1 MPDSPLYVG
10 IDLGTTN
17 SVAALFDGTNVTAVR
32 NGQGSVLTP
41 SIVRIDARGNVLVGT
56 RARRYL
62 ENDPANTR
70 REFKRLMGT
79 DNTLDFPAAKLT
91 RRPEELSAEVLSSLR
106 RDIADQTGIL
116 PNRAV
121 ISVPALFELHQTAAT
136 SDAARLAGFERIEL
150 IQEPVASAI
159 AAGWTQQSADG
170 PWLVYD
176 FGGGTFDVS
185 LLDTREGLLRVV
197 GHDGDN
203 FLGGRDFDRAL
214 TDVVLKK
221 LAADGVGI
229 DPANPAHAV
238 ALSRLRFSVEE
249 AKIELTRAADA
260 PLLVSGLQVDGQP
273 VDVDLM
279 LTRAELDAVAE
290 PLIDRSI
297 AICKRVLAAHGIAEG
312 GLQRVVLVGGPTVMP
327 ALRRKVGEALQA
339 KFGDGLDPMTL
350 VAQGAALFAGTVGLD
365 GRPAPKTPVAAEG
378 PNVWLQFPAMTSD
391 ETPFLVGKLLEPRDI
406 RAIRLERSDGGWTS
420 EEAALSA
427 DHAFST
433 MLSLSPRQVSTFN
446 IFGVLDKG
454 GCVPLQ
460 PASFSISHGMTLG
473 EPPLARSIGVALAN
487 NQVLQYFERGA
498 PLPIR
503 RTFSLRTAET
513 VTPGRQGYA
522 LKVPIVQGEFQQAH
536 LCRLVGSLEIPSAK
550 LTAALPVGSEIE
562 LTLELD
568 RGGQLRASARVISTN
583 QVFDEVALL
592 VTHKMSLEELER
604 ATNRLEARTND
615 LLRDASISD
624 SAANAKPSFARN
636 LLAQI
641 RRNVLLEQIRGNVSA
656 CRGGDL
662 DAGEQARRGIL
673 EFDAM
678 LAEVEAE
685 KAWPELKERME
696 DRYRWAISWAAQ
708 YGSPAERTALDNA
721 YQSCKQALLARQE
734 REVQRQ
740 INLMAQLGHGAYV
753 RSPGAWER
761 SFEEAAA
768 RVSEC
773 TDIRRAT
780 ELVARGRQVMREG
793 RAAELESIVYQ
804 LWKLRPVDRVEQE
817 LGHGS
822 ALLRL

>member
-1 MPDSPLYVG
+1 MQAPNNPLYVG

-17 SVAALFDGTNVTAVR
+17 SVAALFDGTKVTAVR

-41 SIVRIDARGNVLVGT
+41 SIVRIDARGNVLVGS

-79 DNTLDFPAAKLT
+79 ENTLDFPAARLT
-91 RRPEELSAEVLSSLR
+91 RRPEELSAEVLASLR
-106 RDIADQTGIL
+106 RDIADQTGVL

-159 AAGWTQQSADG
+159 AAGWTHEGADG

-176 FGGGTFDVS
+176 LGGGTFDVS

-214 TDVVLKK
+214 TDVVLTK
-221 LAADGVGI
+221 LAADGMVI

-249 AKIELTRAADA
+249 AKIELTRAVDA
-260 PLLVSGLQVDGQP
+260 PLFIAGLEVDGQH

-279 LTRAELDAVAE
+279 LTRAELDALAE

-297 AICKRVLAAHGIAEG
+297 AICRRVLASHGIAEG
-312 GLQRVVLVGGPTVMP
+312 SLQRVVLVGGPTVMP

-339 KFGDGLDPMTL
+339 GFGDGLDPMTL
-350 VAQGAALFAGTVGLD
+350 VAEGAALFAGTVALD
-365 GRPAPKTPVAAEG
+365 GRPAPQTPTATASG
-378 PNVWLQFPAMTSD
+378 PKVWLQYPAMTSD
-391 ETPFLVGKLLEPRDI
+391 ETPFLVGKLLEPGDI
-406 RAIRLERSDGGWTS
+406 RAIRLERGDGEWSG
-420 EEAALSA
+420 EDAALSA
-427 DHAFST
+427 DRAFST
-433 MLSLSPRQVSTFN
+433 MLSLSLRQVSTFK
-446 IFGVLDKG
+446 IFGVLENG
-454 GCVPLQ
+454 GRVPLQ
-460 PASFSISHGMTLG
+460 PPSFSISHGMTLG

-487 NQVLQYFERGA
+487 NRVLQYFERGA

-513 VTPGRQGYA
+513 MVPGREGYA
-522 LKVPIVQGEFQQAH
+522 LKVPIVQGEFDQAH
-536 LCRLVGSLEIPSAK
+536 LCRLVGSLEIPAAK
-550 LTAALPVGSEIE
+550 LAAALPAGSEIE

-568 RGGQLRASARVISTN
+568 RGGQLRASARVVNTD

-592 VTHKMSLEELER
+592 VTQKMSLAELEQ
-604 ATNRLEARTND
+604 AMSRLETRANELSRNAFLSNSAGNVTRLSSARIQ
-615 LLRDASISD
+615 LE
-624 SAANAKPSFARN
+624 
-636 LLAQI
+636 QI
-641 RRNVLLEQIRGNVSA
+641 RRNVVA
-656 CRGGDL
+656 FRGGDL
-662 DAGEQARRGIL
+662 DAGEQARRAIL
-673 EFDAM
+673 DFDAM

-685 KAWPELKERME
+685 KAWPELQGRLEER
-696 DRYRWAISWAAQ
+696 YAWALSWVGQ

-734 REVQRQ
+734 REAQRQ
-740 INLMAQLGHGAYV
+740 INLVFQLGHSAYV
-753 RSPGAWER
+753 RHPGAWEHY
-761 SFEEAAA
+761 FQEAAS
-768 RVSEC
+768 RVSES

-780 ELVARGRQVMREG
+780 ELVTQGRQAMREG
-793 RAAELESIVYQ
+793 RAADLESIVHQ
-804 LWKLRPVDRVEQE
+804 LWKLRPVDRLEQQ

>member
-1 MPDSPLYVG
+1 MQAPNNPLYVG

-17 SVAALFDGTNVTAVR
+17 SVAALFDGTKVTAVR

-41 SIVRIDARGNVLVGT
+41 SIVRIDARGNVLVGS

-79 DNTLDFPAAKLT
+79 ENTLDFPAAKLT
-91 RRPEELSAEVLSSLR
+91 RRPEELSAEVLASLR
-106 RDIADQTGIL
+106 RDIADQTGVL

-159 AAGWTQQSADG
+159 AAGWTQAGADG

-176 FGGGTFDVS
+176 LGGGTFDVS

-214 TDVVLKK
+214 TDVVLTK
-221 LAADGVGI
+221 LAADGVVI

-249 AKIELTRAADA
+249 AKIELTRTMDA
-260 PLLVSGLQVDGQP
+260 PLFIAGLEVDGQH

-279 LTRAELDAVAE
+279 LTRAELDALAE

-297 AICKRVLAAHGIAEG
+297 AICRRVLASHGIAEG
-312 GLQRVVLVGGPTVMP
+312 SLQRVVLVGGPTVMP

-339 KFGDGLDPMTL
+339 GFGDGLDPMTL
-350 VAQGAALFAGTVGLD
+350 VAEGAALFAGTVALD
-365 GRPAPKTPVAAEG
+365 GRPAPQTPTATASG
-378 PNVWLQFPAMTSD
+378 PKVWLQYPAMTSD
-391 ETPFLVGKLLEPRDI
+391 ETPFLVGKLLEPGDI
-406 RAIRLERSDGGWTS
+406 RAIRLERGDGEWSS
-420 EEAALSA
+420 EDAALSA
-427 DHAFST
+427 DRAFST
-433 MLSLSPRQVSTFN
+433 MLSLSLRQVSTFK
-446 IFGVLDKG
+446 IFGVLDNG
-454 GCVPLQ
+454 GRVPLQ
-460 PASFSISHGMTLG
+460 PATFSISHGMTLG

-487 NQVLQYFERGA
+487 NRVLQYFERGA

-513 VTPGRQGYA
+513 MVPGREGYA
-522 LKVPIVQGEFQQAH
+522 LKVPIVQGEFEQAH
-536 LCRLVGSLEIPSAK
+536 LCRLVGSLEIPAAK
-550 LTAALPVGSEIE
+550 LAVALPAGSEIE

-568 RGGQLRASARVISTN
+568 RGGQLRASARVINTD

-592 VTHKMSLEELER
+592 VTQKMSLAELEQ
-604 ATNRLEARTND
+604 AMSRLEARAND
-615 LLRDASISD
+615 LSRNAFLSN
-624 SAANAKPSFARN
+624 SAGNVTRLSSARIQ
-636 LLAQI
+636 LEQI
-641 RRNVLLEQIRGNVSA
+641 RRNVA
-656 CRGGDL
+656 AFRGGDL
-662 DAGEQARRGIL
+662 DAGEQARRAIL
-673 EFDAM
+673 DFDAM

-685 KAWPELKERME
+685 KAWPELQGRLEER
-696 DRYRWAISWAAQ
+696 YAWALSWVGQ
-708 YGSPAERTALDNA
+708 YGSPMERTALDNA

-734 REVQRQ
+734 REAQRQ
-740 INLMAQLGHGAYV
+740 INLVFQLGHSAYV
-753 RSPGAWER
+753 RHPGAWEHY
-761 SFEEAAA
+761 FQEAAA
-768 RVSEC
+768 RVSES

-780 ELVARGRQVMREG
+780 ELVTQGRQAMREG
-793 RAAELESIVYQ
+793 RAADLESVVHQ
-804 LWKLRPVDRVEQE
+804 LWKLRPVDRLEQR

>member
-1 MPDSPLYVG
+1 MYVG

-17 SVAALFDGTNVTAVR
+17 SVAVLFDGTNVTAVR

-41 SIVRIDARGNVLVGT
+41 SVVRIDARGNVLVGA

-79 DNTLDFPAAKLT
+79 ENTLDFPAAKLT

-106 RDIADQTGIL
+106 RDIADQTGML

-136 SDAARLAGFERIEL
+136 SDAARIAGFERIEL

-159 AAGWTQQSADG
+159 AAGWTQEGADG

-176 FGGGTFDVS
+176 LGGGTFDVS

-221 LAADGVGI
+221 LAADGVVI

-238 ALSRLRFSVEE
+238 PLARLRFSVEE
-249 AKIELTRAADA
+249 AKIELTRAAEA
-260 PLLVSGLQVDGQP
+260 PLFVAGLEVDGQRI
-273 VDVDLM
+273 DVDLM
-279 LTRAELDAVAE
+279 LSRAEFEALTE

-297 AICKRVLAAHGIAEG
+297 AICRRVLAAHGVGDGA
-312 GLQRVVLVGGPTVMP
+312 LRRVVLVGGPTVMP
-327 ALRRKVGEALQA
+327 ALRRKVHDALQTE
-339 KFGDGLDPMTL
+339 FGDGLDPMTL

-365 GRPAPKTPVAAEG
+365 GRPPQQTSAAAPTG
-378 PNVWLQFPAMTSD
+378 PKVWLQFPAMTSD
-391 ETPFLVGKLLEPRDI
+391 QTPFLVGKLLEPGDI
-406 RAIRLERSDGGWTS
+406 RAIRIERGDGGWTS
-420 EEAALSA
+420 EDAALSA
-427 DHAFST
+427 DHAFSA
-433 MLSLSPRQVSTFN
+433 MLSLSLRQVSTFN
-446 IFGVLDKG
+446 IFGVLENG
-454 GCVPLQ
+454 HRVPLQ
-460 PASFSISHGMTLG
+460 PASFSVSHGMTLG

-513 VTPGRQGYA
+513 VIPGQEGYA
-522 LKVPIVQGEFQQAH
+522 LKVPIVQGEFAQAH
-536 LCRLVGSLEIPSAK
+536 LCRLVGSLEIQSEK
-550 LTAALPVGSEIE
+550 LAAALPVGSEIE
-562 LTLELD
+562 LALELD
-568 RGGQLRASARVISTN
+568 RGGELRASARVISTD
-583 QVFDEVALL
+583 QVFNEVALL
-592 VTHKMSLEELER
+592 VTQKMSLEELEEALSR
-604 ATNRLEARTND
+604 VEGRSNELSRNAFLSNSAGNVSRLSSARIQ
-615 LLRDASISD
+615 LE
-624 SAANAKPSFARN
+624 
-636 LLAQI
+636 QI
-641 RRNVLLEQIRGNVSA
+641 RRNVA
-656 CRGGDL
+656 AFRGGDL

-678 LAEVEAE
+678 LADMEAE
-685 KAWPELKERME
+685 KAWPELQKRME
-696 DRYRWAISWAAQ
+696 DRYTWALSWVAE
-708 YGSPAERTALDNA
+708 YGSPAERAALDKA
-721 YQSCKQALLARQE
+721 YQSCKQALMARQE
-734 REVQRQ
+734 REAQRQ
-740 INLMAQLGHGAYV
+740 LNLIYQLGHGAYV
-753 RSPGAWER
+753 RQPGAWENL
-761 SFEEAAA
+761 FQHAAA

-780 ELVARGRQVMREG
+780 ELVAQGQQAMRE
-793 RAAELESIVYQ
+793 RRTAELESIVHQ
-804 LWKLRPVDRVEQE
+804 MWKLFPVDRMEQQ

>member
-1 MPDSPLYVG
+1 
-10 IDLGTTN
+10 
-17 SVAALFDGTNVTAVR
+17 
-32 NGQGSVLTP
+32 
-41 SIVRIDARGNVLVGT
+41 
-56 RARRYL
+56 
-62 ENDPANTR
+62 
-70 REFKRLMGT
+70 MGT

-106 RDIADQTGIL
+106 RDIADQTGVL

-159 AAGWTQQSADG
+159 AAGWTQEAGADG

-176 FGGGTFDVS
+176 LGGGTFDVS

-214 TDVVLKK
+214 TDVVLTK
-221 LAADGVGI
+221 LAADGVVI

-260 PLLVSGLQVDGQP
+260 PLLVAGLEVDGHH

-279 LTRAELDAVAE
+279 LTRAELDALAE

-327 ALRRKVGEALQA
+327 ALRRKVREALQA
-339 KFGDGLDPMTL
+339 EFGDGLDPMTL

-365 GRPAPKTPVAAEG
+365 GRPAPQTPAAIAPG
-378 PNVWLQFPAMTSD
+378 PKVWLQYPAMTSD
-391 ETPFLVGKLLEPRDI
+391 ETPFLVGKLLEPG
-406 RAIRLERSDGGWTS
+406 AIQAVRLERADGGWTS
-420 EEAALSA
+420 EDAALSA
-427 DHAFST
+427 DRAFST
-433 MLSLSPRQVSTFN
+433 MLSLSLRQVSTFK
-446 IFGVLDKG
+446 IFGVLDNG
-454 GCVPLQ
+454 GRVPLQ
-460 PASFSISHGMTLG
+460 PASFSVSHGMTLG

-487 NQVLQYFERGA
+487 NQVLRYFERGA

-513 VTPGRQGYA
+513 VIPGHEGYA
-522 LKVPIVQGEFQQAH
+522 LKVPIVQGEFEQAH
-536 LCRLVGSLEIPSAK
+536 LCRLVGSLEIPGAK
-550 LTAALPVGSEIE
+550 LTAALRAGSEIE

-568 RGGQLRASARVISTN
+568 RGGQLRASARVINTD
-583 QVFDEVALL
+583 QVFDQVALL
-592 VTHKMSLEELER
+592 VTQKMSFAELEQ
-604 ATNRLEARTND
+604 AVTRLEARAND
-615 LLRDASISD
+615 LSRNAFLSNSAGNVARIS
-624 SAANAKPSFARN
+624 SARIQ
-636 LLAQI
+636 LEQI
-641 RRNVLLEQIRGNVSA
+641 RRNVA
-656 CRGGDL
+656 AFHGGDL
-662 DAGEQARRGIL
+662 DAGEQARRAIL

-678 LAEVEAE
+678 LAEAEAE
-685 KAWPELKERME
+685 KAWPELQGRME
-696 DRYRWAISWAAQ
+696 ERYAWALSWVGQ

-734 REVQRQ
+734 REAQRQ
-740 INLMAQLGHGAYV
+740 INLIFQLGHGAYV
-753 RSPGAWER
+753 RHPGAWEHY
-761 SFEEAAA
+761 FQDAAA
-768 RVSEC
+768 RVSES
-773 TDIRRAT
+773 TDIRRAS
-780 ELVARGRQVMREG
+780 ELVAQGRQAMREG
-793 RAAELESIVYQ
+793 RTADLEAIVHQ
-804 LWKLRPVDRVEQE
+804 LWKLRPVDRMEQQ

>member
-1 MPDSPLYVG
+1 MQAPNNPLYVG

-17 SVAALFDGTNVTAVR
+17 SVAALFDGTKVTAVR

-41 SIVRIDARGNVLVGT
+41 SIVRIDARGNVLVGS

-79 DNTLDFPAAKLT
+79 ENTLDFPAARLT
-91 RRPEELSAEVLSSLR
+91 RRPEELSAEVLASLR
-106 RDIADQTGIL
+106 RDIADQTGVL

-159 AAGWTQQSADG
+159 AAGWTHEGADG

-176 FGGGTFDVS
+176 LGGGTFDVS

-214 TDVVLKK
+214 TDVVLTK
-221 LAADGVGI
+221 LAADGVVI

-249 AKIELTRAADA
+249 AKIELTRAVDA
-260 PLLVSGLQVDGQP
+260 PLFIAGLEIDGQH

-279 LTRAELDAVAE
+279 LTRAELDALAE

-297 AICKRVLAAHGIAEG
+297 AICRRVLASHGIAEG
-312 GLQRVVLVGGPTVMP
+312 SLQRVVLVGGPTVMP

-339 KFGDGLDPMTL
+339 GFGDGLDPMTL
-350 VAQGAALFAGTVGLD
+350 VAEGAALFAGTVALD
-365 GRPAPKTPVAAEG
+365 GRPAPQTPTASASG
-378 PNVWLQFPAMTSD
+378 PKVWLQYPAMTSD
-391 ETPFLVGKLLEPRDI
+391 ETPFLVGKLLEPGDI
-406 RAIRLERSDGGWTS
+406 RAIRLERGDGEWSG
-420 EEAALSA
+420 EDAALSA
-427 DHAFST
+427 DRAFST
-433 MLSLSPRQVSTFN
+433 MLSLSLRQVSTFK
-446 IFGVLDKG
+446 IFGVLENG
-454 GCVPLQ
+454 GRVPLQ

-487 NQVLQYFERGA
+487 NRVLQYFERGA

-513 VTPGRQGYA
+513 MVPGREGYA
-522 LKVPIVQGEFQQAH
+522 LKVPIVQGEFDQAH
-536 LCRLVGSLEIPSAK
+536 LCRLVGSLEIPAAK
-550 LTAALPVGSEIE
+550 LAAALPAGSEIE

-568 RGGQLRASARVISTN
+568 RGGQLRASARVVNTD

-592 VTHKMSLEELER
+592 VTQKMSLAELEQ
-604 ATNRLEARTND
+604 AMSRLETRANELSRNAFLSNSAGNVTRLSSARIQ
-615 LLRDASISD
+615 LE
-624 SAANAKPSFARN
+624 
-636 LLAQI
+636 QI
-641 RRNVLLEQIRGNVSA
+641 RRNVVA
-656 CRGGDL
+656 FRGGDL
-662 DAGEQARRGIL
+662 DAGEQARRAIL
-673 EFDAM
+673 DFDAM

-685 KAWPELKERME
+685 KAWPELQGRLEER
-696 DRYRWAISWAAQ
+696 YAWALSWVGQ

-734 REVQRQ
+734 REAQRQ
-740 INLMAQLGHGAYV
+740 INLVFQLGHSAYV
-753 RSPGAWER
+753 RHPGAWEHY
-761 SFEEAAA
+761 FQEAAS
-768 RVSEC
+768 RVSES

-780 ELVARGRQVMREG
+780 ELVTQGRQAMREG
-793 RAAELESIVYQ
+793 RAADLESIVHQ
-804 LWKLRPVDRVEQE
+804 LWKLRPVDRLEQQ

>member
-1 MPDSPLYVG
+1 MQAPNSPIYVG

-17 SVAALFDGTNVTAVR
+17 SVAVLFDGTNVTVVR
-32 NGQGSVLTP
+32 NGQGGVLTP
-41 SIVRIDARGNVLVGT
+41 SVVRIDARGNVLVGA

-79 DNTLDFPAAKLT
+79 ENTLDFPAAKVT

-106 RDIADQTGIL
+106 RDIADQTGVM

-159 AAGWTQQSADG
+159 AAGWTQEGADG

-176 FGGGTFDVS
+176 LGGGTFDVS

-221 LAADGVGI
+221 LAADGVVI
-229 DPANPAHAV
+229 DPSNPAHAV
-238 ALSRLRFSVEE
+238 ALARLRFAVEE
-249 AKIELTRAADA
+249 AKIELTRAAEA
-260 PLLVSGLQVDGQP
+260 PLFVAGLEVDHQHI
-273 VDVDLM
+273 DVDLL
-279 LTRAELDAVAE
+279 LTRAEFETLTE

-297 AICKRVLAAHGIAEG
+297 AICRRVLAAHGVAEG
-312 GLQRVVLVGGPTVMP
+312 GLRRVVLVGGPTVMP
-327 ALRRKVGEALQA
+327 ALRRKVRDALQA
-339 KFGDGLDPMTL
+339 EFGDGLDPMTL

-365 GRPAPKTPVAAEG
+365 GRPAPQTPAAAATG
-378 PNVWLQFPAMTSD
+378 PKVWLQFPAMTSD
-391 ETPFLVGKLLEPRDI
+391 ETPFLVGKLLEPGDI
-406 RAIRLERSDGGWTS
+406 RAIRLERCDGGWTG
-420 EEAALSA
+420 EDAALSA
-427 DHAFST
+427 DHAFSS
-433 MLSLSPRQVSTFN
+433 MLSLSLRQVSTFN
-446 IFGVLDKG
+446 IFGVLDNG
-454 GCVPLQ
+454 GRVPLQ
-460 PASFSISHGMTLG
+460 PASFSVSHGMTLG

-487 NQVLQYFERGA
+487 NRVLQYFERGA

-513 VTPGRQGYA
+513 VTPGREGFA
-522 LKVPIVQGEFQQAH
+522 LKVPIVQGEFEHAH
-536 LCRLVGSLEIPSAK
+536 LCRLVGSLEIQGAR
-550 LTAALPVGSEIE
+550 LAAALPAGSEIE
-562 LTLELD
+562 LALELD

-592 VTHKMSLEELER
+592 VTQKMSFAELEQ
-604 ATNRLEARTND
+604 AMSRLEARANEQSRNAF
-615 LLRDASISD
+615 LSNSASNVARLS
-624 SAANAKPSFARN
+624 SARTQ
-636 LLAQI
+636 LEQI
-641 RRNVLLEQIRGNVSA
+641 RRNVA
-656 CRGGDL
+656 AFRGGDL

-678 LAEVEAE
+678 LADMEAE
-685 KAWPELKERME
+685 KAWPELQERME
-696 DRYRWAISWAAQ
+696 DRYTWALSWVGQ
-708 YGSPAERTALDNA
+708 YGLPPERAALDKA

-740 INLMAQLGHGAYV
+740 VNLIFQLGHSAHV
-753 RSPGAWER
+753 RHPGAWEHYFQ
-761 SFEEAAA
+761 SAAA
-768 RVSEC
+768 RVSES

-780 ELVARGRQVMREG
+780 ELVEQGRQAMRE
-793 RAAELESIVYQ
+793 RRTADLESIVHQ
-804 LWKLRPVDRVEQE
+804 LWKLDPVDRMEQQ

-822 ALLRL
+822 TMLRL

>member
-1 MPDSPLYVG
+1 MTNNPIYVG

-17 SVAALFDGTNVTAVR
+17 SVAVLFDGTNVTVVR

-41 SIVRIDARGNVLVGT
+41 SVVRIDARGNVLVGA

-79 DNTLDFPAAKLT
+79 ENTLDFPAAKVT

-106 RDIADQTGIL
+106 RDIADQTGVL

-159 AAGWTQQSADG
+159 AAGWTQEGADG
-170 PWLVYD
+170 PWLVFD
-176 FGGGTFDVS
+176 LGGGTFDVS

-203 FLGGRDFDRAL
+203 FLGGRDFDRTL

-221 LAADGVGI
+221 LAAGGVVI
-229 DPANPAHAV
+229 DPANPAHAT
-238 ALSRLRFSVEE
+238 ALARLRFSVEE
-249 AKIELTRAADA
+249 AKIELTRAAEA
-260 PLLVSGLQVDGQP
+260 PLFVAGLDVDGQHI
-273 VDVDLM
+273 DVDLV
-279 LTRAELDAVAE
+279 LTRAEFEALTE
-290 PLIDRSI
+290 SLIDRSI
-297 AICKRVLAAHGIAEG
+297 AICRRMLAAHGVAEG
-312 GLQRVVLVGGPTVMP
+312 GLRRVVLVGGPTVMP
-327 ALRRKVGEALQA
+327 ALRRKVRDALQA
-339 KFGDGLDPMTL
+339 EFGDGLDPMTL

-365 GRPAPKTPVAAEG
+365 GRPAPQTPVAAVTG
-378 PNVWLQFPAMTSD
+378 PKVWLQFPAMTSD
-391 ETPFLVGKLLEPRDI
+391 ETPFLVGKLLEPGDI
-406 RAIRLERSDGGWTS
+406 RAIHLERCDGGWTS
-420 EEAALSA
+420 EDAALSA
-427 DHAFST
+427 DHAFSA
-433 MLSLSPRQVSTFN
+433 MLSLSLRQVSTFN
-446 IFGVLDKG
+446 IFGVLANG
-454 GCVPLQ
+454 ARVPLQ
-460 PASFSISHGMTLG
+460 PASFCVSHGMTLG

-503 RTFSLRTAET
+503 RTFSLRTTET
-513 VTPGRQGYA
+513 VIPGREGYA
-522 LKVPIVQGEFQQAH
+522 LKIPIVQGEFEQAH
-536 LCRLVGSLEIPSAK
+536 LCRLVGSLEIQSAK
-550 LTAALPVGSEIE
+550 LAAALPAGSEIE
-562 LTLELD
+562 LALELD
-568 RGGQLRASARVISTN
+568 RGGQLRASARVISTE

-592 VTHKMSLEELER
+592 VTQKMSFAELER
-604 ATNRLEARTND
+604 AMSRLEARANE
-615 LLRDASISD
+615 LSRNAFLSN
-624 SAANAKPSFARN
+624 SAGNVAR
-636 LLAQI
+636 LSSARTQLEQI
-641 RRNVLLEQIRGNVSA
+641 RRNVA
-656 CRGGDL
+656 AFRGGDL

-678 LAEVEAE
+678 LADVEAE
-685 KAWPELKERME
+685 KAWPELQKRME
-696 DRYRWAISWAAQ
+696 DRYTSALSWVAQ
-708 YGSPAERTALDNA
+708 YGSPAERAALDKA

-740 INLMAQLGHGAYV
+740 VSLISQLGHSAYV
-753 RSPGAWER
+753 RHPGAWEHYFQ
-761 SFEEAAA
+761 SAAA

-780 ELVARGRQVMREG
+780 ELVTQGRQAIRE
-793 RAAELESIVYQ
+793 RRTADLESIVHQ
-804 LWKLRPVDRVEQE
+804 LWKLHPVDRMEQQ

>member
-1 MPDSPLYVG
+1 MYVG

-17 SVAALFDGTNVTAVR
+17 SVAVLFDGTNVAPVR

-41 SIVRIDARGNVLVGT
+41 SVVRIDARGNVLVGA

-62 ENDPANTR
+62 ENDPSNTR

-79 DNTLDFPAAKLT
+79 ENALDFPAAKLT
-91 RRPEELSAEVLSSLR
+91 RRPEELSAEVLASLR
-106 RDIADQTGIL
+106 RDIADQTGVL

-159 AAGWTQQSADG
+159 AAGWTQEGADG

-176 FGGGTFDVS
+176 LGGGTFDVS

-221 LAADGVGI
+221 LAADGVVI

-238 ALSRLRFSVEE
+238 ALARLRFSVEE
-249 AKIELTRAADA
+249 AKIELTRVAEA
-260 PLLVSGLQVDGQP
+260 PLFVTGLEVDGQRL
-273 VDVDLM
+273 DVDLM
-279 LTRAELDAVAE
+279 LTRNEFEALTE

-297 AICKRVLAAHGIAEG
+297 DICRRVLAAHGVPEG
-312 GLQRVVLVGGPTVMP
+312 GLRRVVLVGGPTVMP
-327 ALRRKVGEALQA
+327 ALRRKVRDALQA
-339 KFGDGLDPMTL
+339 EFGDGLDPMTL

-365 GRPAPKTPVAAEG
+365 GRPAPKTPGVAAAG
-378 PNVWLQFPAMTSD
+378 PKVWLQFPAMTSD
-391 ETPFLVGKLLEPRDI
+391 ETPFLVGKLLEPGQI
-406 RAIRLERSDGGWTS
+406 RAIRLERCDGGWTS
-420 EEAALSA
+420 EDATLSA
-427 DHAFST
+427 DHAFSV
-433 MLSLSPRQVSTFN
+433 MLSLSLRQVSKFN
-446 IFGVLDKG
+446 IFGVVDG
-454 GCVPLQ
+454 GGRVPLQ
-460 PASFSISHGMTLG
+460 PASFSVTHGMTLG

-487 NQVLQYFERGA
+487 NHVLQYFERGA

-513 VTPGRQGYA
+513 VIPGREGHV
-522 LKVPIVQGEFQQAH
+522 LKVPIVQGEFEQAH
-536 LCRLVGSLEIPSAK
+536 LCRLVGSLEIQGSK
-550 LTAALPVGSEIE
+550 LAAALPAGSEVE
-562 LTLELD
+562 LALELD
-568 RGGQLRASARVISTN
+568 RGGQLRASARVISTE

-592 VTHKMSLEELER
+592 VTQKMSLEELER
-604 ATNRLEARTND
+604 GLSRLEARANE
-615 LLRDASISD
+615 LSRNAFLSNSAGHASKLS
-624 SAANAKPSFARN
+624 SARMQ
-636 LLAQI
+636 LEQI
-641 RRNVLLEQIRGNVSA
+641 RRNVSA
-656 CRGGDL
+656 FRGGDL

-678 LAEVEAE
+678 LADVEAE
-685 KAWPELKERME
+685 KAWPELQQRLEER
-696 DRYRWAISWAAQ
+696 YAWALSWVAQ
-708 YGSPAERTALDNA
+708 YGSPAERAALDKA
-721 YQSCKQALLARQE
+721 YQSCKQALVARQE

-740 INLMAQLGHGAYV
+740 INLIAQLGHSAFV
-753 RSPGAWER
+753 RQPGAWEHL
-761 SFEEAAA
+761 FEHAAA

-773 TDIRRAT
+773 TDIRRAN
-780 ELVARGRQVMREG
+780 ELVAQGHQAMRE
-793 RAAELESIVYQ
+793 RRTADLQSIVQQ
-804 LWKLRPVDRVEQE
+804 LWKLHPIDRKEQQ

>member
-1 MPDSPLYVG
+1 MQAPNNPLYVG

-17 SVAALFDGTNVTAVR
+17 SVAALFDGTKVTAVR

-41 SIVRIDARGNVLVGT
+41 SIVRIDARGNVLVGS

-79 DNTLDFPAAKLT
+79 ENTLDFPAARLT
-91 RRPEELSAEVLSSLR
+91 RRPEELSAEVLASLR
-106 RDIADQTGIL
+106 RDIADQTGVL

-159 AAGWTQQSADG
+159 AAGWTHEGADG

-176 FGGGTFDVS
+176 LGGGTFDVS

-214 TDVVLKK
+214 TDVVLTK
-221 LAADGVGI
+221 LAADGVVI

-249 AKIELTRAADA
+249 AKIELTRAVDA
-260 PLLVSGLQVDGQP
+260 PLFIAGLEVDGQH

-279 LTRAELDAVAE
+279 LTRAELDALAE

-297 AICKRVLAAHGIAEG
+297 AICRRVLASHGIAEG
-312 GLQRVVLVGGPTVMP
+312 SLQRVVLVGGPTVMP

-339 KFGDGLDPMTL
+339 GFGDGLDPMTL
-350 VAQGAALFAGTVGLD
+350 VAEGAALFAGTVALD
-365 GRPAPKTPVAAEG
+365 GRPAPQTPTATASG
-378 PNVWLQFPAMTSD
+378 PKVWLQYPAMTSD
-391 ETPFLVGKLLEPRDI
+391 ETPFLVGKLLEPGDI
-406 RAIRLERSDGGWTS
+406 RAIRLERGDGEWSG
-420 EEAALSA
+420 EDAALSA
-427 DHAFST
+427 DRAFST
-433 MLSLSPRQVSTFN
+433 MLSLSLRQVSTFK
-446 IFGVLDKG
+446 IFGVLENG
-454 GCVPLQ
+454 GRVPLQ
-460 PASFSISHGMTLG
+460 PPSFSISHGMTLG

-487 NQVLQYFERGA
+487 NRVLQYFERGA

-513 VTPGRQGYA
+513 MVPGREGYA
-522 LKVPIVQGEFQQAH
+522 LKVPIVQGEFEQAH
-536 LCRLVGSLEIPSAK
+536 LCRLVGSLEIPAAK
-550 LTAALPVGSEIE
+550 LAAALPAGSEIE

-568 RGGQLRASARVISTN
+568 RGGQLRASARVVNTD

-592 VTHKMSLEELER
+592 VTQKMSLAELEQ
-604 ATNRLEARTND
+604 AMSRLETRANELSRNAFLSNSAGNVTRLSSARIQ
-615 LLRDASISD
+615 LE
-624 SAANAKPSFARN
+624 
-636 LLAQI
+636 QI
-641 RRNVLLEQIRGNVSA
+641 RRNVVA
-656 CRGGDL
+656 FRGGDL
-662 DAGEQARRGIL
+662 DAGEQARRAIL
-673 EFDAM
+673 DFDAM

-685 KAWPELKERME
+685 KAWPELQGRLEER
-696 DRYRWAISWAAQ
+696 YAWALSWVGQ

-734 REVQRQ
+734 REAQRQ
-740 INLMAQLGHGAYV
+740 INLVFQLGHSAYV
-753 RSPGAWER
+753 RHPGAWEHY
-761 SFEEAAA
+761 FQEAAS
-768 RVSEC
+768 RVSES

-780 ELVARGRQVMREG
+780 ELVTQGRQAMREG
-793 RAAELESIVYQ
+793 RAADLESIVHQ
-804 LWKLRPVDRVEQE
+804 LWKLRPVDRLEQQ

>member
-1 MPDSPLYVG
+1 MQAPNNPLYVG

-17 SVAALFDGTNVTAVR
+17 SVAALFDGTKVTAVR

-41 SIVRIDARGNVLVGT
+41 SIVRIDARGNVLVGS

-79 DNTLDFPAAKLT
+79 ENTLDFPAARLT
-91 RRPEELSAEVLSSLR
+91 RRPEELSAEVLASLR
-106 RDIADQTGIL
+106 RDIADQTGVL

-159 AAGWTQQSADG
+159 AAGWTHEGADG

-176 FGGGTFDVS
+176 LGGGTFDVS

-214 TDVVLKK
+214 TDVVLTK
-221 LAADGVGI
+221 LAADGVVI

-249 AKIELTRAADA
+249 AKIELTRAVDA
-260 PLLVSGLQVDGQP
+260 PLFIAGLEADGQH

-279 LTRAELDAVAE
+279 LTRAELDALAE

-297 AICKRVLAAHGIAEG
+297 AICRRVLASHGIAEG
-312 GLQRVVLVGGPTVMP
+312 SLQRVVLVGGPTVMP

-339 KFGDGLDPMTL
+339 GFGDGLDPMTL
-350 VAQGAALFAGTVGLD
+350 VAEGAALFAGTVALD
-365 GRPAPKTPVAAEG
+365 GRPAPQTPTATASG
-378 PNVWLQFPAMTSD
+378 PKVWLQYPAMTSD
-391 ETPFLVGKLLEPRDI
+391 ETPFLVGKLLEPGDI
-406 RAIRLERSDGGWTS
+406 RAIRLERGDGEWSG
-420 EEAALSA
+420 EDAALSA
-427 DHAFST
+427 DRAFST
-433 MLSLSPRQVSTFN
+433 MLSLSLRQVSTFK
-446 IFGVLDKG
+446 IFGVLENG
-454 GCVPLQ
+454 GRVPLQ
-460 PASFSISHGMTLG
+460 PPSFSISHGMTLG

-487 NQVLQYFERGA
+487 NRVLQYFERGA

-513 VTPGRQGYA
+513 MVPGREGYA
-522 LKVPIVQGEFQQAH
+522 LKVPIVQGEFDQAH
-536 LCRLVGSLEIPSAK
+536 LCRLVGSLEIPAAK
-550 LTAALPVGSEIE
+550 LAAALPAGSEIE

-568 RGGQLRASARVISTN
+568 RGGQLRASARVVNTD

-592 VTHKMSLEELER
+592 VTQKMSLAELEQ
-604 ATNRLEARTND
+604 AMSRLETRANELSRNAFLSNSAGNVTRLSSARIQ
-615 LLRDASISD
+615 LE
-624 SAANAKPSFARN
+624 
-636 LLAQI
+636 QI
-641 RRNVLLEQIRGNVSA
+641 RRNVVA
-656 CRGGDL
+656 FRGGDL
-662 DAGEQARRGIL
+662 DAGEQARRAIL
-673 EFDAM
+673 DFDAM

-685 KAWPELKERME
+685 KAWPELQGRLEER
-696 DRYRWAISWAAQ
+696 YAWALSWVGQ

-734 REVQRQ
+734 REAQRQ
-740 INLMAQLGHGAYV
+740 INLVFQLGHSAYV
-753 RSPGAWER
+753 RHPGAWEHY
-761 SFEEAAA
+761 FQEAAS
-768 RVSEC
+768 RVSES

-780 ELVARGRQVMREG
+780 ELVTQGRQAMREG
-793 RAAELESIVYQ
+793 RAADLESIVHQ
-804 LWKLRPVDRVEQE
+804 LWKLRPVDRLEQQ